1 MYVFT
6 KDGLVAIAHYDPE
19 MNNHEGWLEDG
30 IRREIHQSSIDGE
43 DNFVVRGWHPTL
55 IAEVLGM
62 KVNGVGQSVFYD
74 DLADYPYRGLVKG
87 DDMPL
92 VFEYLMSKVD
102 YYSLKASVAPGSERP
117 DTGMYR
123 GLNAVH
129 QAAKQAYDTR
139 FFFLGT
145 SYFNDGFV
153 MDFEEEQ

>member
-6 KDGLVAIAHYDPE
+6 RDGLVAIAHYDPE

-30 IRREIHQSSIDGE
+30 IRREIHQSSVNGE

-74 DLADYPYRGLVKG
+74 DQADYPYRGLVKG

-92 VFEYLMSKVD
+92 VFEHLMSKVD
-102 YYSLKASVAPGSERP
+102 YYSLKASVLNT
-117 DTGMYR
+117 DQQMWN

-129 QAAKQAYDTR
+129 QTAKHAFDTR
-139 FFFLGT
+139 YFPFNA
-145 SYFNDGFV
+145 SYLNDGFAV
-153 MDFEEEQ
+153 VWDEWEQDQ

>member
-6 KDGLVAIAHYDPE
+6 RDGIVAIAAYLADME
-19 MNNHEGWLEDG
+19 NAEGWLEDP
-30 IRREIHQSSIDGE
+30 IRRKIHASSVDGE

-74 DLADYPYRGLVKG
+74 DQADYPYRGLVKG

-92 VFEYLMSKVD
+92 VFEHLMSKVD
-102 YYSLKASVAPGSERP
+102 YYSLKASVL
-117 DTGMYR
+117 DTDQQMWN

-129 QAAKQAYDTR
+129 QTAKHAFDTR
-139 FFFLGT
+139 YFPFNA
-145 SYFNDGFV
+145 SYLNDGFAV
-153 MDFEEEQ
+153 VWDEWEQDQ

>member
-6 KDGLVAIAHYDPE
+6 RDGLVAIAAYKPE
-19 MNNHEGWLEDG
+19 MENHEGWLEDP
-30 IRREIHQSSIDGE
+30 IRRKIHASSVDGE
-43 DNFVVRGWHPTL
+43 ENFVVRGWHPTL

-62 KVNGVGQSVFYD
+62 KVHGVGQSVVFD
-74 DLADYPYRGLVKG
+74 DLADYPYRGLGKG

-92 VFEYLMSKVD
+92 VFEYLMGKVD
-102 YYSLKASVAPGSERP
+102 YYSLKASVQSTDR
-117 DTGMYR
+117 GMYR
-123 GLNAVH
+123 GLNDVH

-153 MDFEEEQ
+153 MDFEEDES